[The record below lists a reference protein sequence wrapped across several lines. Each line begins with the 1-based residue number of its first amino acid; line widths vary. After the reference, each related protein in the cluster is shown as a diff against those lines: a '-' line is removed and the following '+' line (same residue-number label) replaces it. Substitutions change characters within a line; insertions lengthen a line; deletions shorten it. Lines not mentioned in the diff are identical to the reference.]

1 MSITFTTKI
10 NGVRTADVDG
20 LTKVVKHVEYT
31 IKGEDGGQTFE
42 LPNKVELNSADP
54 NSFVEFADLTEAT
67 VAGWIESL
75 ESTASIK
82 AHISFVVARMVAEAA
97 LATQPLPWAPP
108 APPAPEPGTLPT
120 A

>member
-67 VAGWIESL
+67 VAAGAVDGV
-75 ESTASIK
+75 TARREPTVDGFG
-82 AHISFVVARMVAEAA
+82 ADVHGRVVEKLRRIAYGEAA
-97 LATQPLPWAPP
+97 D
-108 APPAPEPGTLPT
+108 
-120 A
+120 